1 MNTSGTHLTARAP
14 APSHQAT
21 APRAPGRAA
30 MILDEVARKARYGE
44 VAFSLGQTAYGI
56 AWALQTGRLPGRQSS
71 AIERTATGRQIL
83 GWLLACHAAAPTMGD
98 VPAWLIA
105 NI

>member
-1 MNTSGTHLTARAP
+1 MNTSGTQIKALAQALSLKASDLRA
-14 APSHQAT
+14 T
-21 APRAPGRAA
+21 GRAA
-30 MILDEVARKARYGE
+30 MILDEVTRKARYGE

-71 AIERTATGRQIL
+71 AIERTATGRQLL
-83 GWLLACHAAAPTMGD
+83 GWLLACNAAAPTMGD